1 MNFALIGI
9 LVLAAILLFFMLRP
23 TGKTSTRSAAVAR
36 KSRAE
41 RAAGSSAQADEG
53 RYRCVSIICGPGACA
68 EVLALGNR
76 RFLPGQIGKLPVPG
90 CSSPDCR
97 CKFEHHPDRRDFE
110 GDKRAPTA
118 LRSDL
123 YTASGKP
130 DRRTRKGRR
139 KSDFN

>member
-76 RFLPGQIGKLPVPG
+76 RALAAKNYMVNRGIAADRIATASRGEEQPLDPGHTEAAWEQN
-90 CSSPDCR
+90 
-97 CKFEHHPDRRDFE
+97 RRDEFSITAGGE
-110 GDKRAPTA
+110 MLKAPA
-118 LRSDL
+118 
-123 YTASGKP
+123 GM
-130 DRRTRKGRR
+130 
-139 KSDFN
+139 